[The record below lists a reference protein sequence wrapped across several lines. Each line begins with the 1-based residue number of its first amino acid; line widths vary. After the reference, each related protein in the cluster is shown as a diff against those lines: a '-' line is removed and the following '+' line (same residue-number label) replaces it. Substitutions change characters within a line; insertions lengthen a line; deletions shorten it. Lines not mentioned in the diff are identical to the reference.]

1 MVTKS
6 RIVGRGNVE
15 ITPQFIVKIAMAY
28 GSLFEKGE
36 SILIGS
42 QENIETT
49 SYKNLF
55 LHAIHGIGIHTMECK
70 EMNESLFQYSVHHL
84 QCAGGVFIQVE
95 NENEI
100 VIKLY
105 GQAGMP
111 LTYKQQKEIEQIYMS
126 ELFYYVQ
133 EKEMGRNKLVH
144 VSMNEYIEV
153 ILEHIDIEKI
163 QMQKFHLLINKR
175 NDTLQ
180 HLLML
185 FLQRLGCTVT
195 WIYASEQKIM

>member
-105 GQAGMP
+105 DQAGMP
-111 LTYKQQKEIEQIYMS
+111 LTYKQQK
-126 ELFYYVQ
+126 
-133 EKEMGRNKLVH
+133 R
-144 VSMNEYIEV
+144 
-153 ILEHIDIEKI
+153 
-163 QMQKFHLLINKR
+163 
-175 NDTLQ
+175 
-180 HLLML
+180 
-185 FLQRLGCTVT
+185 
-195 WIYASEQKIM
+195 

>member
-1 MVTKS
+1 
-6 RIVGRGNVE
+6 
-15 ITPQFIVKIAMAY
+15 
-28 GSLFEKGE
+28 
-36 SILIGS
+36 
-42 QENIETT
+42 
-49 SYKNLF
+49 
-55 LHAIHGIGIHTMECK
+55 MECK

-105 GQAGMP
+105 SQAGMP
-111 LTYKQQKEIEQIYMS
+111 LTYKQQKEIEQVYMS
-126 ELFYYVQ
+126 ELFYYVH
-133 EKEMGRNKLVH
+133 EKEMGRNELVH

-185 FLQRLGCTVT
+185 FCKDLVVQLHGFMQANKRSCESFDE
-195 WIYASEQKIM
+195 IK

>member
-1 MVTKS
+1 M
-6 RIVGRGNVE
+6 
-15 ITPQFIVKIAMAY
+15 
-28 GSLFEKGE
+28 
-36 SILIGS
+36 
-42 QENIETT
+42 
-49 SYKNLF
+49 
-55 LHAIHGIGIHTMECK
+55 
-70 EMNESLFQYSVHHL
+70 

-111 LTYKQQKEIEQIYMS
+111 LTYSEKEIEQVYMS
-126 ELFYYVQ
+126 ELFYYVM

-195 WIYASEQKIM
+195 WIYASEQKDHVKALMKSSKANMALIFSEQGNHFELYDKHSNIYQGTDLEEVDIPDFLLESTGNIYPMSLKLGNVIFYFIRRMKERRFK